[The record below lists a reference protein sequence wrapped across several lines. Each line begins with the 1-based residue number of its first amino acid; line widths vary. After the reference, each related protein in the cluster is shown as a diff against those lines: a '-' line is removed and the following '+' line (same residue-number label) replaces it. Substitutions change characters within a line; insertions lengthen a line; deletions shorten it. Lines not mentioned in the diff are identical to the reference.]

1 MPAHHTAITGLT
13 TSSGACSSAPVPGTT
28 TTIADTGLATTDG
41 ITGVDTT
48 AGDTTATATTV
59 ADTVTGMAITADG
72 ATDIE
77 AVMTMA
83 SAADTEAGTVRTA
96 ADTRAVEDTTA
107 ATVAGMVMP
116 VVDSMVAADSTVAEA
131 MAADKQRR
139 EMPRV
144 VYVADTSSA
153 GASGGASFVS
163 ASRCCSVCGTVR
175 EYISRP
181 TPSPD
186 SRDAFR

>member
-41 ITGVDTT
+41 ITGV
-48 AGDTTATATTV
+48 DTTATATTV

-116 VVDSMVAADSTVAEA
+116 VVDSMVAEA